1 MYNNQDI
8 KLIRLW
14 TPMVNFLAQTRKLV
28 IGIINN
34 PEHIVEEAVLVR
46 TKVVVPG
53 FVPFHSITS
62 LSLIPDPPKKEV
74 LSEQSRKFHQIR
86 GEKQQRENRQNILR
100 HLWQQLH
107 WVVSF
112 LCLWCSFTFVA
123 LFALGA
129 LRYSYIVKAD
139 NSPKEI
145 TGIIHY
151 HVRFVFFCVVCLT
164 VGHMISQKLPSFK
177 ERRSKTAQWS

>member
-1 MYNNQDI
+1 
-8 KLIRLW
+8 
-14 TPMVNFLAQTRKLV
+14 MVNFLAQTRKLV

-86 GEKQQRENRQNILR
+86 GEKQQRENRQNIER
-100 HLWQQLH
+100 RGHLETSL
-107 WVVSF
+107 
-112 LCLWCSFTFVA
+112 TTVA
-123 LFALGA
+123 LSCLVSVFVMFFSVCCTFCSWSVA
-129 LRYSYIVKAD
+129 VF
-139 NSPKEI
+139 
-145 TGIIHY
+145 IHCQG
-151 HVRFVFFCVVCLT
+151 R
-164 VGHMISQKLPSFK
+164 
-177 ERRSKTAQWS
+177 